1 VAPTSASPGRRA
13 GRRRGRVLLAAVML
27 LTLAVVIVATV
38 IATTPTPTKIVLR
51 NVVYSDVHE
60 ASSALKQLVAEN
72 TK

>member
-1 VAPTSASPGRRA
+1 
-13 GRRRGRVLLAAVML
+13 VLLAAVML
-27 LTLAVVIVATV
+27 LTIAVVIVAVV
-38 IATTPTPTKIVLR
+38 IATAPTPTKIVLR